1 MNLLKMKVSKRK
13 ALLTEYITSNSDV
26 SEEEAKAEIQDID
39 LQDVD
44 FRVLLQKLN
53 L

>member
-13 ALLTEYITSNSDV
+13 SLLTEYITSNSDV

-44 FRVLLQKLN
+44 FRVLLQS
-53 L
+53 